1 MAPTI
6 PRPAV
11 LLAPI
16 ALALA
21 CAARAA
27 PEGGAVLELENAERG
42 RRLAVALAPGEPF
55 SVTSQHSLYDA
66 PVTETFVVRAD
77 GCIVL
82 RGVSSPSA
90 AVREYFGLTAA
101 GEDHALE
108 RVLPEIVFRIAMGE
122 PQRLRAG
129 GVERSFLVLGER
141 GDRVVMRAVRR
152 ENAPVRSARV
162 TRAGP

>member
-1 MAPTI
+1 MAPTT
-6 PRPAV
+6 RR
-11 LLAPI
+11 LAALI

-21 CAARAA
+21 WAARAA

-42 RRLAVALAPGEPF
+42 RRLAVILAPGEPF

-101 GEDHALE
+101 GEDHPLE
-108 RVLPEIVFRIAMGE
+108 RVLPEIVFRIAAGA

-129 GVERSFLVLGER
+129 GVERSFLVLGEH
-141 GDRVVMRAVRR
+141 GDRVVMRAAVRR
-152 ENAPVRSARV
+152 GSAPVRSARV
-162 TRAGP
+162 TRTGP